1 LTNEKEK
8 TILII
13 MKRNFI
19 VFIIIAVLVA
29 IAVFLLLPKKS
40 ANKPINPNTPWTVEP
55 PGPPPSL

>member
-19 VFIIIAVLVA
+19 VFIIIAILVA
-29 IAVFLLLPKKS
+29 IAVFLFLPKKP
-40 ANKPINPNTPWTVEP
+40 ANKPINSNTPWTVEP